1 MISLDSDRIS
11 GLPDEILCHILSF
24 LPTKI
29 SVSTSIFSRR
39 WKFLW
44 AYVPSLSFECGEKE
58 DIIDKVFMLRKV
70 ENIHT
75 FRLTQDVDCTDHQME
90 AWMTSATAH
99 NLQNLELPY
108 LFSVVVPRCV
118 FTCKTLVDLRLQNC
132 EALIPIGNGICLP
145 RLKTLHLIKFHFEDD
160 DTLQHL
166 ISGCPVLDEL
176 VICIGPFSW
185 VPESCNLLT
194 VKRLTVHLEFCIFSA
209 LLMSDLRLKLNAP
222 ALEYLQIIA
231 SFHEDRGS
239 KLLLTSS
246 CEANIYL
253 HKDEK
258 KQFDLVYQKSV
269 LEFITW
275 LGLLTFECRRIRLS
289 YRTEIM
295 DSELDSWTMSFPNST
310 ELELNVDCRFL
321 SKFLENADNLRVLI
335 FSESSE
341 VKRDW
346 IEPIKVPTCLLSHLK
361 AIKLLNIVDERNI
374 FEVVRYV
381 LKNARVLKK
390 IEISYPKSFDSNQK
404 IRMVHEISLFERASK
419 ACQVTFVEVVKGLHT
434 FIPLKELANNQGIRM
449 VL

>member
-1 MISLDSDRIS
+1 
-11 GLPDEILCHILSF
+11 
-24 LPTKI
+24 
-29 SVSTSIFSRR
+29 
-39 WKFLW
+39 
-44 AYVPSLSFECGEKE
+44 
-58 DIIDKVFMLRKV
+58 MLRKV

-118 FTCKTLVDLRLQNC
+118 FTCKTL
-132 EALIPIGNGICLP
+132 
-145 RLKTLHLIKFHFEDD
+145 DD

-253 HKDEK
+253 NKDEK
-258 KQFDLVYQKSV
+258 KQFDFVYQKSV

-289 YRTEIM
+289 YRTE
-295 DSELDSWTMSFPNST
+295 
-310 ELELNVDCRFL
+310 
-321 SKFLENADNLRVLI
+321 
-335 FSESSE
+335 
-341 VKRDW
+341 
-346 IEPIKVPTCLLSHLK
+346 
-361 AIKLLNIVDERNI
+361 
-374 FEVVRYV
+374 
-381 LKNARVLKK
+381 
-390 IEISYPKSFDSNQK
+390 
-404 IRMVHEISLFERASK
+404 VH
-419 ACQVTFVEVVKGLHT
+419 C
-434 FIPLKELANNQGIRM
+434 
-449 VL
+449 